1 MSSEATAWAFPHLVK
16 AAHWASYLLRGFNS
30 KKEPITE
37 ISSEEA
43 LTALGFNK
51 EKFVDMCILLGSD
64 YTEHIDGIGPATG
77 FNLINTHGNIENVIE
92 FINRTNKY
100 KIPENFNYVAAR
112 ELFHYPEVNTEVQF
126 TWGTVDEPGL
136 IKFLVDDKGFNPER
150 VNTAIGKLKK
160 LHGKPAQLVLENFF
174 GKATITK
181 RKPVE
186 QKSGKKIKKK

>member
-1 MSSEATAWAFPHLVK
+1 M
-16 AAHWASYLLRGFNS
+16 
-30 KKEPITE
+30 
-37 ISSEEA
+37 
-43 LTALGFNK
+43 
-51 EKFVDMCILLGSD
+51 
-64 YTEHIDGIGPATG
+64 
-77 FNLINTHGNIENVIE
+77 IE

-100 KIPENFNYVAAR
+100 KIPENFNFVAAR